1 MVQEIEFREKTGKT
15 YEEFHKEYK
24 PSLVNYLRKFT
35 KDESTAIDI
44 ADDALIKA
52 LEEIHK
58 YDPEKAQMSTWIFT
72 CARNAMLH
80 VIKKAKK
87 FESIEEDHDGA
98 TIADFLHSNLSENN
112 EEKEQMLQKQVSL
125 VKKGI
130 LDLPEKYARI
140 LTMRLIDGLSY
151 DEIAEVEEL
160 LLNTVKSRIRG
171 GKQLLKKKL
180 LVDMRKL
187 EEMGAY

>member
-1 MVQEIEFREKTGKT
+1 MIQEIEFKEKTGKSF
-15 YEEFHKEYK
+15 EEFHKEYK
-24 PSLVNYLRKFT
+24 ASLVNYLKKFT
-35 KDESTAIDI
+35 NDECTAQDV

-52 LEEIHK
+52 LTDIHK
-58 YDPEKAQMSTWIFT
+58 YNPEKAQISTWVFT

-98 TIADFLHSNLSENN
+98 TIADFLQSNMSENN
-112 EEKEQMLQKQVSL
+112 VEKEQMLQKQVSL

-130 LDLPEKYARI
+130 YDLPEKYARI

-151 DEIAEVEEL
+151 DEIAEVEKL

-180 LVDMRKL
+180 VVDMRKL
-187 EEMGAY
+187 EDMGAY